1 MPATVDVTTPSDRE
15 ICVTRTFEAPARL
28 IFDYHTKAE
37 LVQKWLLGPPGWSMP
52 VCEIDLSVGGRY
64 RYVWRNDENGAEFGV
79 RGEYREIAGPDRLVH
94 TETMD
99 GMNGDV
105 LCTQTFVESG
115 SRTTM
120 TMAMVFDSKE
130 ARDEALQSG
139 MTDGMA
145 VSYDRLEEAVHE
157 TTG

>member
-1 MPATVDVTTPSDRE
+1 MPATVEVTTPSDRE
-15 ICVTRTFEAPARL
+15 IRVTRTFAAPARL

-37 LVQKWLLGPPGWSMP
+37 HVQKWLLGPPGWSMP

-64 RYVWRNDENGAEFGV
+64 RYVWRNDDNGTEFGV
-79 RGEYREIAGPDRLVH
+79 RGEYREIAAPDRLVH

-115 SRTTM
+115 ARTTM
-120 TMAMVFDSKE
+120 ILAMLFDSKE

-145 VSYDRLEEAVHE
+145 VSYDRLAEAVHE

>member
-1 MPATVDVTTPSDRE
+1 MPATVEVTTPSDRE
-15 ICVTRTFEAPARL
+15 VRVTRTFDAPARL

-37 LVQKWLLGPPGWSMP
+37 HVQKWLLGPPGWSMP
-52 VCEIDLSVGGRY
+52 ICEIDLSVGGRY
-64 RYVWRNDENGAEFGV
+64 RYVWRNDDNGTEFGV
-79 RGEYREIAGPDRLVH
+79 RGEYREIAAPDRLVH

-115 SRTTM
+115 ARTTM
-120 TMAMVFDSKE
+120 ILAMVFASKE

-145 VSYDRLEEAVHE
+145 VSYDRLEETVHE